1 MLKNRIDV
9 ITLGC
14 SKNLVDSEK
23 LMKLLEENGYTLR
36 HNPDKVNGEIVVIN
50 TCGFIGD
57 AKEESINMILEVC
70 ELKAKKKVRKVF
82 VMGCLSERYMA
93 ELGDEIPQVDKYY
106 GKFDWAQLV
115 DDLAHSSKND
125 SGIAEPSSSLR
136 EELGEASF
144 IDRVQTTPQHY
155 AYVKISEGC
164 DRTCAYCAIPII
176 TGRHVSRPMEEIVDE
191 VRLLVSRG
199 VSEIQ
204 LIAQDLTYYGVDLY
218 KKQCIAELVE
228 RIADVEGVKWVRL
241 HYGYP
246 THFPMDLLRVM
257 REHDNVC
264 KYLDIALQHVSTNVL
279 RNMRRNITKEETIE
293 LLQTIRREV
302 PGIYLRTT
310 LMVGFPGE
318 TEKDFEE
325 LVQFTKD
332 MRFERMGAFAYSE
345 EEGTYAAEH
354 FEDNIDDDTKQARL
368 SRLMRVQQRI
378 AEEVSAAS
386 IGKTFQVVVDR
397 EEGEYFI
404 GRTQYDSPE
413 VDPEVLLLKTD
424 NEVEIGHYYMVEIT
438 GADEFDLY
446 GKVISNE

>member
-1 MLKNRIDV
+1 MIKNQIDV

-23 LMKLLEENGYTLR
+23 LMKMLEVNGYTMR
-36 HNPDKVNGEIVVIN
+36 HNPDEVKGEIVVIN

-70 ELKAKKKVRKVF
+70 EQKSKRRVRKVF

-93 ELGDEIPQVDKYY
+93 ELGEEIPQVDGYY
-106 GKFDWAQLV
+106 GKFDWNKIVSDLKADNSESSTTDCQL
-115 DDLAHSSKND
+115 
-125 SGIAEPSSSLR
+125 
-136 EELGEASF
+136 
-144 IDRVQTTPQHY
+144 DRVLTTPDHY

-176 TGRHVSRPMEEIVDE
+176 TGRHVSRPMEEIVEE
-191 VRLLVSRG
+191 VRLLVSKG

-204 LIAQDLTYYGVDLY
+204 LIAQDLTYYGVDIY
-218 KKQCIAELVE
+218 KKQSIAELVE
-228 RIADVEGVKWVRL
+228 RISDVEGVKWIRL

-257 REHDNVC
+257 RERDNVC
-264 KYLDIALQHVSTNVL
+264 KYLDIALQHVSTRVL
-279 RNMRRNITKEETIE
+279 KNMRRNITKEETIE
-293 LLQTIRREV
+293 LLQAIRREV

-318 TEKDFEE
+318 TEEEFNE
-325 LVQFTKD
+325 LVQFAKE

-354 FEDNIDDDTKQARL
+354 FEDDIDDDTKQARL
-368 SRLMRVQQRI
+368 GLLMRVQQRI

-386 IGKTFQVVVDR
+386 IGKTMQVVIDR
-397 EEGEYFI
+397 EEGEYYI

-413 VDPEVLLLKTD
+413 VDPEVLIRKAD
-424 NEVEIGHYYMVEIT
+424 NKVEIGQYYMVEIT

-446 GKVISNE
+446 GKVSQ